1 MHTASR
7 RRFLAAAAAGAALTA
22 VPRRVI
28 AGAKFVAPSD
38 RVNVAFVGA
47 GTQGIRQLIEALPRG
62 DMRVAAMCDPNRRSD
77 DYVEW
82 GRNEIRDKVRRFLDD
97 PAWGADAKGC
107 RCGREVGTELVE
119 RHYAKTGLGWKCP
132 AYADFREMLAK
143 EKDLD
148 AVYNMT
154 PDHLHGSV
162 VVAAM
167 RLGKHAITHKPV
179 ANTFSESHLAMTT
192 AKATG
197 LATHL
202 FCAADKHSTPL
213 MREWI
218 QAGAIGAVREVHNWT
233 TRPFWPQGMTELP
246 RERPP
251 VPDGLD
257 WDLWL
262 GPVPPRPYHPA
273 YTHAVFR
280 GWIDFGSGALG
291 DMGHYSFSQIFK
303 ILNLG
308 APSAVEAGRDQFWK
322 IEDCLWVKQENN
334 VSFPRAAAIRWE
346 FPARDGMPP
355 VVLYWYD
362 GGLRPPLPAE
372 LEEDGED
379 LPAEGMMFVGDEGKL
394 LAEFMG
400 DNPRLI
406 PSRKMRA
413 FAKPPATLAR
423 PLPEVDQWIKA
434 CRGGPATEAS
444 FERAWPWSQTI
455 LLGNIALRVDKKLAW
470 DAAARRFTN
479 SEAANRLLA
488 RSYRPG
494 WEL

>member
-1 MHTASR
+1 M
-7 RRFLAAAAAGAALTA
+7 F
-22 VPRRVI
+22 
-28 AGAKFVAPSD
+28 
-38 RVNVAFVGA
+38 
-47 GTQGIRQLIEALPRG
+47 
-62 DMRVAAMCDPNRRSD
+62 
-77 DYVEW
+77 
-82 GRNEIRDKVRRFLDD
+82 IRD
-97 PAWGADAKGC
+97 
-107 RCGREVGTELVE
+107 
-119 RHYAKTGLGWKCP
+119 
-132 AYADFREMLAK
+132 
-143 EKDLD
+143 
-148 AVYNMT
+148 
-154 PDHLHGSV
+154 S
-162 VVAAM
+162 
-167 RLGKHAITHKPV
+167 
-179 ANTFSESHLAMTT
+179 
-192 AKATG
+192 
-197 LATHL
+197 
-202 FCAADKHSTPL
+202 
-213 MREWI
+213 
-218 QAGAIGAVREVHNWT
+218 
-233 TRPFWPQGMTELP
+233 
-246 RERPP
+246 
-251 VPDGLD
+251 
-257 WDLWL
+257 
-262 GPVPPRPYHPA
+262 
-273 YTHAVFR
+273 
-280 GWIDFGSGALG
+280 
-291 DMGHYSFSQIFK
+291 FK

-372 LEEDGED
+372 REEDGED